1 MNIYKRIGLQL
12 RTFGLLRV
20 GGASVFFFFFQRNR
34 ILDQIKVVCK
44 AGVEF
49 DVMFMFK
56 EIAGILSNTWKRLEV
71 GPLGCSKMI
80 EKHI

>member
-12 RTFGLLRV
+12 RTFGLHRV
-20 GGASVFFFFFQRNR
+20 GGRQFFFQRNR

-49 DVMFMFK
+49 DVIIQRDCRDTQQYMEATGSGTPGM
-56 EIAGILSNTWKRLEV
+56 L
-71 GPLGCSKMI
+71 
-80 EKHI
+80 